1 MARAVNSLSHS
12 ATWRASEH
20 GHGFEQMICRRS
32 NSTVE
37 IAAVVVVVSDGWF
50 NTASGIRRG
59 RRIVGWVVVVVAVG
73 EGGAGSGNT

>member
-1 MARAVNSLSHS
+1 MAPAVSWLSHS
-12 ATWRASEH
+12 ATCIASSH
-20 GHGFEQMICRRS
+20 GHGFEHTICRRS

-37 IAAVVVVVSDGWF
+37 IAAVVVVVSDGCA

-59 RRIVGWVVVVVAVG
+59 RGIVGWVVVVVAVG